1 MSDLLQTFKKPVEQ
15 WKFSSAFLPLYESA
29 NRNFLVSTEY
39 YLNDTKYYSVLKLPL
54 V

>member
-1 MSDLLQTFKKPVEQ
+1 MSPDFKKLVEQ
-15 WKFSSAFLPLYESA
+15 SAFSCVFLFIYESA
-29 NRNFLVSTEY
+29 NRNFPVSTEY